1 MKDVTEDS
9 TTTHRHSSNGSTLWS
24 ENASNRWWKLSLFLR
39 FITKYSTFSRRI
51 LVLKCFLGTTCTVI
65 NLTNWNVFLYAHAI
79 IFLYAESN
87 ASEFRNSSGRNI
99 FYQMALC
106 HSYNDMHFAKWKHCE
121 NELCNVWKLY
131 YILYNKYTI

>member
-24 ENASNRWWKLSLFLR
+24 EKASNRWWKLSLFLR

-87 ASEFRNSSGRNI
+87 ASEFRNSRNI

-106 HSYNDMHFAKWKHCE
+106 HSYNDMHFAKWKQ
-121 NELCNVWKLY
+121 LWKWTLQCLKI
-131 YILYNKYTI
+131 ILYTI